1 MLQVT
6 RRDSTPNIRVPDRLK
21 DLEIHREFIDK
32 DFSNLNLIA
41 KIGKLKK
48 TINTELDIIES
59 RLKSTL
65 GLGKGKTKTKKK
77 KKKQKKSKS
86 KKR

>member
-6 RRDSTPNIRVPDRLK
+6 RGDSTPNMRDPDRLI
-21 DLEIHREFIDK
+21 DLEINREFIDN

-41 KIGKLKK
+41 KIEKLRK
-48 TINTELDIIES
+48 TVNLELDDIKNKLIS
-59 RLKSTL
+59 RV
-65 GLGKGKTKTKKK
+65 GKGKTKK

>member
-6 RRDSTPNIRVPDRLK
+6 RRDSTPNIRDPDRLK
-21 DLEIHREFIDK
+21 DLEIARKFIDK

-48 TINTELDIIES
+48 TINTELDIIEG
-59 RLKSTL
+59 RLKLT
-65 GLGKGKTKTKKK
+65 LGKGKTKKKK
-77 KKKQKKSKS
+77 RKQKKSKS

>member
-6 RRDSTPNIRVPDRLK
+6 RRDSTPNIRDPDRLR
-21 DLEIHREFIDK
+21 DLEINREFIDN

-41 KIGKLKK
+41 KIEKLRK
-48 TINTELDIIES
+48 TVNLELDDIKNKLIS
-59 RLKSTL
+59 RV
-65 GLGKGKTKTKKK
+65 GKGKTKK